1 MTVHRTCSLLLVVML
16 AYPLPT
22 TGEDREYQ
30 MKAVFLDKFTR
41 FVQWPEASAVADTTR
56 PFVLGVIG
64 DNPFGTLLERIYAE
78 RQIEDSP
85 VDIRYLT
92 GLDGIADCHL
102 LFIANSAD
110 DRLADILARTR
121 DKPILTVA
129 DTKGFAERGVLIN
142 LYRQKGKVK
151 FEINERAVHASGLT
165 FSYLLLNLA
174 RIVQPV
180 K

>member
-1 MTVHRTCSLLLVVML
+1 MTVHSTCSILIGVLL
-16 AYPLPT
+16 AFPPPAA
-22 TGEDREYQ
+22 GGDREYQ

-41 FVQWPEASAVADTTR
+41 FVQWPEATAVADTSQ
-56 PFVLGVIG
+56 PFVIGVIG
-64 DNPFGTLLERIYAE
+64 DSPFESLLEQIYAE
-78 RQIEDSP
+78 RAIKGSA

-92 GLDGIADCHL
+92 ELDAVTECHL
-102 LFIANSAD
+102 LFIAQSAGG
-110 DRLADILARTR
+110 RLSEIIERTR
-121 DKPILTVA
+121 DRPVLTVA

-142 LYRQKGKVK
+142 LYRRRGKVK